1 MKGAEPHLSGTRI
14 TFLGERRSVTLCIDD
29 GTCAMTGRYLMKAR
43 PQVQEFFNEI
53 AADMALS
60 FSIPFAEAVARINQ
74 RWRDQTFLHDHD
86 LIFHEYA
93 HYWAMNIYFI
103 EVPDWN
109 PEADRSQWQVRSKPE
124 SDSEFWTIAE
134 A

>member
-1 MKGAEPHLSGTRI
+1 MEAL
-14 TFLGERRSVTLCIDD
+14 
-29 GTCAMTGRYLMKAR
+29 

-60 FSIPFAEAVARINQ
+60 FSIPFAEAVTRINQ
-74 RWRDQTFLHDHD
+74 KWRGQALPGAHE
-86 LIFHEYA
+86 LIFHEDA
-93 HYWAMNIYFI
+93 HYWAMNIYFT

-109 PEADRSQWQVRSKPE
+109 PEADRSQWQVRSKP
-124 SDSEFWTIAE
+124 DSEFWTIAE